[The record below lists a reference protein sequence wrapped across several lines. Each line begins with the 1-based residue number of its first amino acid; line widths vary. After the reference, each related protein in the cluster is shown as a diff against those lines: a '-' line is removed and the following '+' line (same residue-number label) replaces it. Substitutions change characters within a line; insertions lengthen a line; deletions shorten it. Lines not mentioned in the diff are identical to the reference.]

1 MISIAIQKVLHLK
14 EELKKK
20 NPKLQGNYLI
30 TEKFEGW
37 FIYVPYDAITKTWG
51 SPISSAGRLIP
62 SMEHTSAWFN
72 QLPKPYTSG
81 MLIAEAYIPEIPFQI
96 MNGIFNRSVGNCH
109 CYDVVFKC
117 HDWVEFGTQQTALQ
131 RYGRLGDLLHEDF
144 NNYTDKIQRIPLLVI
159 TDYNE
164 QLWDNYF
171 NKVIDKGGEGIVA
184 KRETSLYSF
193 GKRNADL
200 LRLKLECTVD
210 CLAIGVEIGTGE
222 KGNLSVTLISQR
234 KNGIKIRTVINSHKY
249 QKILIETPE
258 VIIGKV
264 VTIKAMEEYS
274 DKQLRQPVFMYP
286 RPDKDINDYE

>member
-1 MISIAIQKVLHLK
+1 MTSIAIQKVLHLK

-37 FIYVPYDAITKTWG
+37 FVYVPYDAITKTWG

-72 QLPKPYTSG
+72 KLPKPNISG

-96 MNGIFNRSVGNCH
+96 MNGYFNRSVGNYKC
-109 CYDVVFKC
+109 DEVIFKC
-117 HDWVEFGTQQTALQ
+117 HDFI
-131 RYGRLGDLLHEDF
+131 RYGYNYNAADRYIELAKLLDYE
-144 NNYTDKIQRIPLLVI
+144 NNPNEDKIHRVPLLAV
-159 TDYNE
+159 TTYNKD
-164 QLWDNYF
+164 LWNLHF

-184 KRETSLYSF
+184 KRETSLYAY

-200 LRLKLECTVD
+200 LKLKLECTVD
-210 CLAIGVEIGTGE
+210 CLAIAVEIGTGE
-222 KGNLSVTLISQR
+222 KGNLSVTLVSQR

-264 VTIKAMEEYS
+264 VTIKAMEEYP